1 MKISK
6 NLPQFNEEKVLLVV
20 TGRQEADFFRAGD
33 GEIKK
38 IAGFKIE
45 KPLHDDRKGRVTRRG
60 HGQIFASGAAYEEQ
74 KEKIM
79 QDFRREFRKTLKIVL
94 VDFMPDKLYVYA
106 PPYLTN
112 EVTALFSKRAALT
125 IKKIVKGN
133 FYGRHPFEILEKIRV
148 QK

>member
-74 KEKIM
+74 KEKII

-94 VDFMPDKLYVYA
+94 VDFAPDKLYVYA
-106 PPYLTN
+106 APYLLKEGN
-112 EVTALFSKRAALT
+112 CLFFFSARLVL
-125 IKKIVKGN
+125 KKIVKGN